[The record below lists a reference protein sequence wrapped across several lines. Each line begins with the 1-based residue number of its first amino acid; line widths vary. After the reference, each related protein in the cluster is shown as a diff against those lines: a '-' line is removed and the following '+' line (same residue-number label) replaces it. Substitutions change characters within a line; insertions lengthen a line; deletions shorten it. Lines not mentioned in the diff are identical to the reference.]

1 MRIAIGCDEVGLP
14 LLEVIRSQL
23 AELGVTVED
32 FGVHTDEPVLYPDV
46 ALAVSKAV
54 ASGDC
59 SRGILVCGTGLGMCI
74 TANKVPGVWAATCH
88 DTYSAERSRKSN
100 DAQILTMGS
109 RVVGPEV
116 AKQVVAAWLRSEFVG
131 GGSAPK
137 VARMK
142 EIEESFR

>member
-1 MRIAIGCDEVGLP
+1 MRIAIGCDAVGLP
-14 LLEVIRSQL
+14 LLDVIRGQL
-23 AELGVTVED
+23 AELDLTVED
-32 FGVHTDEPVLYPDV
+32 FGVHTDEPVLYPNV

-54 ASGDC
+54 AAGDC
-59 SRGILVCGTGLGMCI
+59 DRGILVCGTGIGMCI

-88 DTYSAERSRKSN
+88 DTYSAERARKSN

-109 RVVGPEV
+109 RVIGPEV
-116 AKQVVAAWLRSEFVG
+116 AKHVVAAWLSSEFAG